1 MKFIMHFKNILVAP
15 LLALGFLWPT
25 VTMAGDADF
34 LLVNRTG
41 YDIREIY
48 VSPAKQKRWGQDRLG
63 RSVLGNRQQRQFKFG
78 NFADCIQD
86 MRIVFDDDGSEV
98 VWEKL
103 DLCELEKI
111 ILRYNRNTGE
121 VFLETE

>member
-1 MKFIMHFKNILVAP
+1 MFSFMNAKLRIG
-15 LLALGFLWPT
+15 LLLIGTLTPMLST
-25 VTMAGDADF
+25 AGDADF

-78 NFADCIQD
+78 AFADCIQD

-98 VWEKL
+98 VWERL

-121 VFLETE
+121 VFLDAE